1 MSWFKEKCWLVDITK
16 RINNKGGYPEAD
28 LLEVVHYPPASPP
41 PPQCGQPRTL
51 LEGST
56 RPLYGQCPKVPP
68 PSPSTE
74 IHYISNMPRTLPGYL
89 SEEFRTP
96 RKTNVAVCCTKFILL
111 SVQLKESGENPSWNE
126 AMHCI
131 PEPRGDDWALTHHPH
146 TTACQLRAF
155 VEFGQSRGWQ

>member
-41 PPQCGQPRTL
+41 APTVWPAQDTSGGQHSASLWPM
-51 LEGST
+51 S
-56 RPLYGQCPKVPP
+56 KD
-68 PSPSTE
+68 SPSQPLHRNTLYFKHALHPSQLPIRGVQDTTE
-74 IHYISNMPRTLPGYL
+74 
-89 SEEFRTP
+89 
-96 RKTNVAVCCTKFILL
+96 TNVAVCCTKFILL
-111 SVQLKESGENPSWNE
+111 PVQLKESGENPSWNK

-131 PEPRGDDWALTHHPH
+131 LKPHGDDWGLTHHPH

-155 VEFGQSRGWQ
+155 VEFGQSHCWQ